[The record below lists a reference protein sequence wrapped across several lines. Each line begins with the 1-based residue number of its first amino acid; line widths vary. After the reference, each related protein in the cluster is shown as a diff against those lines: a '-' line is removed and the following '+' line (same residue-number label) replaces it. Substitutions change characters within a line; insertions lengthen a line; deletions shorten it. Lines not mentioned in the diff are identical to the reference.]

1 MRFLWARMCFGTNYS
16 TTEYEHDISPFY
28 WKSTYYKQGCLF
40 VDSLQNTVYEQWAF
54 ISCCISILS
63 LNNMFVVLSPWM
75 WPQELWMPWDVYWEY
90 RIYATEREP
99 ATQMSGER
107 HARPQ
112 KGGFL
117 WMRTRKIARRPQNGL
132 ILWTNRITGETMCEE
147 MVRHRCYRAWKGN
160 TWHLRHLWVVFWMPL
175 S

>member
-1 MRFLWARMCFGTNYS
+1 
-16 TTEYEHDISPFY
+16 
-28 WKSTYYKQGCLF
+28 
-40 VDSLQNTVYEQWAF
+40 
-54 ISCCISILS
+54 
-63 LNNMFVVLSPWM
+63 
-75 WPQELWMPWDVYWEY
+75 MPWDVYWEY

-132 ILWTNRITGETMCEE
+132 ILWTN
-147 MVRHRCYRAWKGN
+147 
-160 TWHLRHLWVVFWMPL
+160 LRHCRGNGDHQGNPV
-175 S
+175 